1 MNTKLTLKLDRTV
14 IENAKRY
21 SLQRKV
27 SLSELVENYF
37 RSLTEYSEEKNYSS
51 VVRELSGII
60 SIDNED
66 ELKKEYTDYLV
77 DKYR

>member
-1 MNTKLTLKLDRTV
+1 MNTKLTLKLDKTV

-21 SLQRKV
+21 SFQRKV

-60 SIDNED
+60 SLESED
-66 ELKKEYTDYLV
+66 DLKRDYTDYLM
-77 DKYR
+77 DKYK

>member
-1 MNTKLTLKLDRTV
+1 MNTKLTLKLDKTV

-21 SLQRKV
+21 SYQRKV

>member
-1 MNTKLTLKLDRTV
+1 MNTKLTLKLDKTV

>member
-21 SLQRKV
+21 SFQRKV

-51 VVRELSGII
+51 VVKELSGII
-60 SIDNED
+60 TLESED
-66 ELKKEYTDYLV
+66 DLKKEYTDYLM
-77 DKYR
+77 DKYK

>member
-1 MNTKLTLKLDRTV
+1 MNTKLTLKLDKTV
-14 IENAKRY
+14 IENAKKY

-37 RSLTEYSEEKNYSS
+37 RSLTEYNEEQNYSS

-60 SIDNED
+60 SIDNTD
-66 ELKKEYTDYLV
+66 DLKKEYTDYLV
-77 DKYR
+77 EKYK

>member
-1 MNTKLTLKLDRTV
+1 MNTKLTLKLDKTV

-51 VVRELSGII
+51 VVKELSGVI
-60 SIDNED
+60 SLGSEED
-66 ELKKEYTDYLV
+66 LKKDYTDYLME
-77 DKYR
+77 KYK

>member
-37 RSLTEYSEEKNYSS
+37 RSLTEYSGEKNYSS

-66 ELKKEYTDYLV
+66 EFRKEYTDYLV